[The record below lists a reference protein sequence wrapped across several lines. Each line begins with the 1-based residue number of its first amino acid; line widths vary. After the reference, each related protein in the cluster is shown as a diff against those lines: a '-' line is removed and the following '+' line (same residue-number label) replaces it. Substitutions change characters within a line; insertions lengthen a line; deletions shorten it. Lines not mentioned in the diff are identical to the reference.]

1 MPTLNRVQLIG
12 RLGKDPESKFTPTG
26 KKVAHFSV
34 AVSNRWK
41 SRDGETQESTEWVN
55 IEAWE
60 RLGETCQQYLKKG
73 SLVYVEGRLK
83 TDKYED
89 KGETRYFT
97 KVVAQMVQFLPDG
110 RAAEPSAEQTN
121 ETGAEDEDIEMTFPF

>member
-26 KKVAHFSV
+26 KKVCHFSL

-41 SRDGETQESTEWVN
+41 DKNGANQESTEWVN
-55 IEAWE
+55 IEIWG
-60 RLGETCQQYLKKG
+60 RLGEVCQEYLKKG
-73 SLVYVEGRLK
+73 SLVFVEGRLK

-89 KGETRYFT
+89 KGEMKYFT
-97 KVVAQMVQFLPDG
+97 KIVAQTLQFLDKKPAD
-110 RAAEPSAEQTN
+110 EPILAVE
-121 ETGAEDEDIEMTFPF
+121 EDPGEYEA

>member
-26 KKVAHFSV
+26 KKVCHFSL

-41 SRDGETQESTEWVN
+41 DKNGETREATEWVN
-55 IEAWE
+55 IEAWG
-60 RLGETCQQYLKKG
+60 RLGEVCQEYLKKG
-73 SLVYVEGRLK
+73 SLIYVEGRLK

-89 KGETRYFT
+89 KGETKYFT
-97 KVVAQMVQFLPDG
+97 KVVAQTLQFLDKKEKE
-110 RAAEPSAEQTN
+110 EPVMTVE
-121 ETGAEDEDIEMTFPF
+121 EDPGDYEF